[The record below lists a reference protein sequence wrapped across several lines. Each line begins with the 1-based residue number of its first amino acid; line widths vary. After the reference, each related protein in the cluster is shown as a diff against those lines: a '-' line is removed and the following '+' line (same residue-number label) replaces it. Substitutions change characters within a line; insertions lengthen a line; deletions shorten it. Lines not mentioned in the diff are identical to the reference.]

1 MANFCTPLKGAI
13 LDSQFI
19 IHLLSRLAMPDLREL
34 HQRIFA
40 TKQEKKK
47 LNDIVHD
54 VLAQSK
60 PYQDLL
66 EEIRTLRAKKM
77 QMETEIYREVA
88 QERDRIEHLSE
99 GISSDMQILSDLALT
114 LLMKGEPVEITDE
127 NDIKYQPV
135 FKVTFKRAA

>member
-1 MANFCTPLKGAI
+1 
-13 LDSQFI
+13 
-19 IHLLSRLAMPDLREL
+19 MPDLKEL

-47 LNDIVHD
+47 LNDIVRD

-60 PYQDLL
+60 PYQELT
-66 EEIRTLRAKKM
+66 EQIQTLRAKKM

-88 QERDRIEHLSE
+88 QERDRIEHLSD
-99 GISSDMQILSDLALT
+99 GISTDMQILSDLALT

-135 FKVTFKRAA
+135 FKVTFKRAS